1 MRSSRGETGSSLML
15 SRFNERLG
23 ADHTQALV
31 FVLPG
36 VSSSAKGGSC
46 CLSIADWHKKMC
58 LVT

>member
-1 MRSSRGETGSSLML
+1 ML

-36 VSSSAKGGSC
+36 VSSSTKGGSC
-46 CLSIADWHKKMC
+46 CLSIAYRYKKMY